1 MKSFILFFALIA
13 ASMTVTGCG
22 SDSTGPVEERKETSE
37 SLQKFDS
44 AKPETMRQETT
55 RQETRSPETT
65 ESPAPS
71 ATGESPG
78 PRRLKEAEGSSKG
91 APKPPEGKTARL
103 YFTPNRLLI
112 PSVRIDAPVDPVGVS
127 DNGQMEVPESTVRAG
142 ILSPGVKPGLPG
154 TALMAGHVDNY
165 TGPAI
170 FYPLKKL
177 KPGDPILLTNGKGQ
191 YLVYKVTSVESFKT
205 AEAPLDRIF
214 GHTDESRLNLI
225 TCTGKY
231 DRKRK
236 EHEKRLVVFSRL
248 MQ

>member
-13 ASMTVTGCG
+13 ASLTVTGCG
-22 SDSTGPVEERKETSE
+22 SDSTGPAEERKETSE
-37 SLQKFDS
+37 SLQKVDS
-44 AKPETMRQETT
+44 AKPETT

-78 PRRLKEAEGSSKG
+78 PLQLEEGSSKG
-91 APKPPEGKTARL
+91 APKPLEGKTARL

-214 GHTDESRLNLI
+214 GHTEESRLNLI